1 MDAYR
6 VEVTTAAD
14 GTASETT
21 PRVNGY
27 LAGVEVKLGTATA
40 VDVTVKDTQA
50 VTLFAKATINA
61 DAMHVPL
68 INAVL
73 NTDGSSLTY
82 DGTRKV
88 GARLPVL
95 GPLTVSIANGGDTKT
110 ASVILFIDAL

>member
-14 GTASETT
+14 GTASENT

-27 LAGVEVKLGTATA
+27 LAGVEVKLGTAVA
-40 VDVTVKDTQA
+40 VDVTVKDGA
-50 VTLFAKATINA
+50 GVTLFSKATINA

-68 INAVL
+68 MQAVL
-73 NTDGSSLTY
+73 NTDGSALTY

-88 GARLPVL
+88 GARMPVL
-95 GPLTVSIANGGDTKT
+95 GPLAVTIANGGNVKT

>member
-1 MDAYR
+1 MDNFR

-14 GTASETT
+14 GTFSGKT

-40 VDVTVKDTQA
+40 VDVTVADAQG

-68 INAVL
+68 IQAVL
-73 NTDGSSLTY
+73 NTDGSALTY

-88 GARLPVL
+88 GAPIPVL
-95 GPLTVSIANGGDTKT
+95 GPLTVSIANGGNVKT
-110 ASVILFIDAL
+110 ASVIVFVDAL